1 VVIAGA
7 KVHLG
12 PVIAALAEIDKQSD
26 RACMWAL
33 REAGRQT
40 KRSARKKVRVKS
52 GLLQASL
59 GSGKLTTVSPRNY
72 RISVRPQGPKAFF
85 YAGKIEKL
93 DGYMAQAHDEISP
106 KFPDI
111 ATKAMDRVIAKYGN

>member
-1 VVIAGA
+1 VYESVT
-7 KVHLG
+7 VHLG
-12 PVIAALAEIDKQSD
+12 PVLVAMAEIDKRSD

-40 KRSARKKVRVKS
+40 KRAARKKVRVKS
-52 GLLQASL
+52 GLLKASL

-72 RISVRPQGPKAFF
+72 RISVRPQGPKAFL
-85 YAGKIEKL
+85 YAGKIEDL
-93 DGYMAQAHDEISP
+93 DHYMEQAHDEVAP